1 MKIPFLFVNG
11 EKFVIYFGRFE
22 FVEYDARWIG
32 ENDVGDFPLVPEV
45 DLVKNEDVFIFD
57 NKRDAFKKMRE
68 LWSQVKIE

>member
-32 ENDVGDFPLVPEV
+32 ENDVGDFPLVPEI
-45 DLVKNEDVFIFD
+45 DLIKNEDVFIFD

>member
-32 ENDVGDFPLVPEV
+32 ESDVGDFPLVPEI
-45 DLVKNEDVFIFD
+45 DLIKNEDVFIFD